1 MEKTVK
7 FKIKADGE
15 KVLVTAGCCV
25 YALTKKEAD
34 ELFLR
39 VRELLNKMG
48 TEIETVE
55 LSGRFISDVAG
66 KEKFFVSRED
76 LYKAYICLKRI
87 LKYI

>member
-25 YALTKKEAD
+25 YALTRKEAD

-39 VRELLNKMG
+39 VRELLMKMG
-48 TEIETVE
+48 TAIETVE

-76 LYKAYICLKRI
+76 LYKAYISLKRI
-87 LKYI
+87 LNYL

>member
-25 YALTKKEAD
+25 YALTMKEAD
-34 ELFLR
+34 KLFLR
-39 VRELLNKMG
+39 IKELLMKMG
-48 TEIETVE
+48 TAIETVE

-76 LYKAYICLKRI
+76 LYKAYISLKRI
-87 LKYI
+87 LNYL

>member
-25 YALTKKEAD
+25 YALTRKEAD

-39 VRELLNKMG
+39 VRELLRKMG
-48 TEIETVE
+48 TAIETAE

-76 LYKAYICLKRI
+76 LYKAYISLKRI
-87 LKYI
+87 LNYL

>member
-25 YALTKKEAD
+25 YALTMKEAD

-39 VRELLNKMG
+39 GRELLMKMG
-48 TEIETVE
+48 TAIETVE

-76 LYKAYICLKRI
+76 LYKAYISLKRI
-87 LKYI
+87 LNYL

>member
-25 YALTKKEAD
+25 YALTRKEAD

-48 TEIETVE
+48 TANTKSPQRMGNTRMLGTLRTI
-55 LSGRFISDVAG
+55 I
-66 KEKFFVSRED
+66 
-76 LYKAYICLKRI
+76 
-87 LKYI
+87 

>member
-1 MEKTVK
+1 MEKTVI

-25 YALTKKEAD
+25 YALTRKEAD

-48 TEIETVE
+48 TAIETVD
-55 LSGRFISDVAG
+55 LSGRFISDFAG
-66 KEKFFVSRED
+66 REKFFVSRED
-76 LYKAYICLKRI
+76 LYNAYISLKRI
-87 LKYI
+87 LNYL

>member
-15 KVLVTAGCCV
+15 RVLVTAGCCV
-25 YALTKKEAD
+25 YALTRKEAD

-48 TEIETVE
+48 TAIETVE
-55 LSGRFISDVAG
+55 LSGKFISDVAG
-66 KEKFFVSRED
+66 KEEFLVSRGD
-76 LYKAYICLKRI
+76 LYNAYIEMKRMFNCL
-87 LKYI
+87 

>member
-25 YALTKKEAD
+25 YALTRKEAD

-48 TEIETVE
+48 TAIETVD
-55 LSGRFISDVAG
+55 LSGRFISDFASR
-66 KEKFFVSRED
+66 EKFFVSRED
-76 LYKAYICLKRI
+76 LYNAYISLKRI
-87 LKYI
+87 LNYL

>member
-25 YALTKKEAD
+25 YALTRKEAD
-34 ELFLR
+34 ELILR

-48 TEIETVE
+48 TAIETVD
-55 LSGRFISDVAG
+55 LSGRFISDFAG
-66 KEKFFVSRED
+66 REKFFVSRED
-76 LYKAYICLKRI
+76 LYTAYISLKRI
-87 LKYI
+87 LNYL